1 MAREYRLLAWAN
13 FALLVAAVLKFIP
26 IFISL
31 AHGLTLTAEQID
43 AGLAADRAWALDL
56 ISDTPYL
63 LMVWVLRSHG
73 YNTEPVIACCCPGAC
88 REMTLP
94 VNRVRRG
101 RDSLRIIEIVPGYSR
116 DKTDFTVRA

>member
-1 MAREYRLLAWAN
+1 MAKGYRLLAWAN

-43 AGLAADRAWALDL
+43 AGLASDRAWALDL

-63 LMVWVLRSHG
+63 LVVWGAMAALLQNRTGHRLLLPWRVPRYEIASQP
-73 YNTEPVIACCCPGAC
+73 ESPV
-88 REMTLP
+88 
-94 VNRVRRG
+94 
-101 RDSLRIIEIVPGYSR
+101 
-116 DKTDFTVRA
+116 

>member
-63 LMVWVLRSHG
+63 LMVWGATVAWLKYRTGHRLLLPWRMPRDDI
-73 YNTEPVIACCCPGAC
+73 TRQPG
-88 REMTLP
+88 P
-94 VNRVRRG
+94 
-101 RDSLRIIEIVPGYSR
+101 PGPR
-116 DKTDFTVRA
+116 